1 MARTTSEVVRY
12 DLRSRATGKR
22 QILVQR
28 TSFRIDVIDGR
39 CVRAP
44 LQTELRGD
52 CGRMFQ
58 QVPGGVRCIDNGE
71 LFAVL
76 GISPKT
82 PPAEPRAGSA
92 FVR

>member
-1 MARTTSEVVRY
+1 MARITSEVVRF

-22 QILVQR
+22 QVLVQR
-28 TSFRIDVIDGR
+28 TSFRIDVVDGH

-44 LQTELRGD
+44 LQTEMRGD

-58 QVPGGVRCIDNGE
+58 KVPGGVRCIENGE

-76 GISPKT
+76 GVSPKT
-82 PPAEPRAGSA
+82 PPAELPARPA